1 MRNAAAQCGGR
12 VQDRPAGYW
21 KLAQNA
27 KKILFRGNE
36 PKNVLEIKELSVLR
50 LKNEPKIEHQ
60 KRKSNPRMWPEIDK
74 CRRIFVPA
82 RRFLNPRPSGR
93 WLAPPG
99 VWSLPGHRI
108 LKALRSPPPG
118 NGKKADG

>member
-1 MRNAAAQCGGR
+1 MSNTAAQCAGN
-12 VQDRPAGYW
+12 VQDRPADYW

-36 PKNVLEIKELSVLR
+36 PKNVLKLKELSVLR

-74 CRRIFVPA
+74 CRRIFVPS
-82 RRFLNPRPSGR
+82 RRFLNPRPSG
-93 WLAPPG
+93 L
-99 VWSLPGHRI
+99 
-108 LKALRSPPPG
+108 
-118 NGKKADG
+118 

>member
-1 MRNAAAQCGGR
+1 MSNAAAQCAGR
-12 VQDRPAGYW
+12 VQDRPGGYW

-36 PKNVLEIKELSVLR
+36 PKNVLELKELSVLR
-50 LKNEPKIEHQ
+50 LKNEPKFERQ
-60 KRKSNPRMWPEIDK
+60 KRKSNPKIGQEIDK
-74 CRRIFVPA
+74 FRRFFVPA
-82 RRFLNPRPSGR
+82 HRFPNPRPSGL

-99 VWSLPGHRI
+99 IWSLPWHRI
-108 LKALRSPPPG
+108 LKPLRSPPPD